1 MGPPCLIQDGSLSK
15 TQNKKISNHREVVI
29 HVESL
34 FKLVLEVID
43 AEKILEPDLY
53 QS

>member
-1 MGPPCLIQDGSLSK
+1 MGPPCLIQDGRLSK
-15 TQNKKISNHREVVI
+15 TQNKKISNHRKVV
-29 HVESL
+29 
-34 FKLVLEVID
+34 KLVLEVID